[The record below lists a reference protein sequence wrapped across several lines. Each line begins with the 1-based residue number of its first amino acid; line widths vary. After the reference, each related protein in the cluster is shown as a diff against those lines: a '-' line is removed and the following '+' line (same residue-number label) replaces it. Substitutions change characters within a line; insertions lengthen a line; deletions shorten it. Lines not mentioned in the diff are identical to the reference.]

1 MEQIHN
7 FIGGEIVSSKSG
19 RFAPV
24 FNPATGEQIAQVVLS
39 SADETKKAIV
49 IANKAFFASRI
60 EEYELISLLSE
71 LTFFISRDLYPAV
84 LSRYKPY

>member
-39 SADETKKAIV
+39 SADETKKPLRL
-49 IANKAFFASRI
+49 RI
-60 EEYELISLLSE
+60 KHSLNGQNYLPK
-71 LTFFISRDLYPAV
+71 TFSGFIQI
-84 LSRYKPY
+84 

>member
-39 SADETKKAIV
+39 SADETKKAIE
-49 IANKAFFASRI
+49 IANKAFPMVKTFPF
-60 EEYELISLLSE
+60 ETFPDLIQ
-71 LTFFISRDLYPAV
+71 I
-84 LSRYKPY
+84 

>member
-39 SADETKKAIV
+39 SADETKKAIE
-49 IANKAFFASRI
+49 IANKAFPKWSKT
-60 EEYELISLLSE
+60 ISPK
-71 LTFFISRDLYPAV
+71 TFSGFIQI
-84 LSRYKPY
+84 